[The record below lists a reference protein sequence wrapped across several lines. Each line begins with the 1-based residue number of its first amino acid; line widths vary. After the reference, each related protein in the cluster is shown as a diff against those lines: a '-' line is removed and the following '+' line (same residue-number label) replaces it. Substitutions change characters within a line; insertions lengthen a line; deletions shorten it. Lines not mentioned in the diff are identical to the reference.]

1 MAHLVETMAYAG
13 QVPWHGLGTKVSP
26 YLTPDEILEEAG
38 LNWDVDKVPLQT
50 ITGIAIPD
58 KYALVRVQD
67 QKALSVVGEAYKPVQ
82 NVDAMG
88 FFKRFV
94 EAGRMTMETAGSLDG
109 GRRIWGLARMKS
121 TDFALAND
129 DKVEGYLLL
138 SQPHIAGIA
147 LSIMF
152 TPIRVVCNNTLTYA
166 LNEAGRNQR
175 AAFRM
180 AHTSVFSQEVQ
191 EKAIEVLGLSTERMK
206 SYRETAEFL
215 RSRRATKKDVSE
227 YFLRLMQPELLAQS
241 PDDIHPDLFS
251 RSVTR
256 LHEVVNTQPGADLA
270 GGTWW
275 NAFNAITYYLD
286 HLHGHSTNVRLRSG
300 WFGHGASVKHRALG
314 LASEYAKDSRKAA

>member
-1 MAHLVETMAYAG
+1 MAHMVETMAYAG

-26 YLTPDEILEEAG
+26 NLTPEEILEEAG

-50 ITGIAIPD
+50 TTGILIPD

-82 NVDAMG
+82 NSDAMA

-109 GRRIWGLARMKS
+109 GRRIWGLARMKT

-166 LNEAGRNQR
+166 LSEASRNKR

-180 AHTSVFSQEVQ
+180 AHTTVFSAEVQ
-191 EKAIEVLGLSTERMK
+191 DKAIEVLGLSTERMK
-206 SYRETAEFL
+206 TYRETAEYL
-215 RSRRATKKDVSE
+215 RSRRATKQAVSE
-227 YFLRLMQPELLAQS
+227 YFVRLMQPDLANQ
-241 PDDIHPDLFS
+241 PPEDVNPDLFN
-251 RSVTR
+251 RAVVR
-256 LHEVVNTQPGADLA
+256 LHEVVNTQPGVEMA

-275 NAFNAITYYLD
+275 NAFNAVTYYLD
-286 HLHGHSTNVRLRSG
+286 HLHGHSPNVRLRSG
-300 WFGHGASVKHRALG
+300 WYGHGASVKHRALN
-314 LASEYAKDSRKAA
+314 LAAQYAKDSRKAA